1 MAAVSV
7 DALHR
12 SENLNLQRFLRRKL
26 GNPADAAD
34 AAQETYLRLVKAL
47 TTTDLE
53 HPRLFLFHLARNVAA
68 NLGKRRRFEANLFRS
83 MTDLEVSGIV
93 DGRAQTETQVIAR
106 EQLRLVA
113 ASIDTLP
120 PRCREAF
127 LLSTFEG
134 LSNGEV
140 AARLGVS
147 RNMIE
152 KHLIKALLHIRRE
165 CHEFI

>member
-1 MAAVSV
+1 MATSKCRDRGRVRADRDPS
-7 DALHR
+7 HR
-12 SENLNLQRFLRRKL
+12 S
-26 GNPADAAD
+26 GAVA
-34 AAQETYLRLVKAL
+34 
-47 TTTDLE
+47 
-53 HPRLFLFHLARNVAA
+53 PR
-68 NLGKRRRFEANLFRS
+68 
-83 MTDLEVSGIV
+83 
-93 DGRAQTETQVIAR
+93 
-106 EQLRLVA
+106 A

-165 CHEFI
+165 CHEFF